1 MIQHNK
7 HAAIQYASVIVL
19 ALTISSMLIACTEES
34 KQRKENE
41 TTIKVTEDVI
51 MATDG
56 DIVSVHYHGTLDNG
70 QIFDSSKNRG
80 EPLKFTVGGGQV
92 IPGFND
98 AVLGLAVGES
108 VKVRMEPA
116 QAYGEK
122 NEQLIFEV
130 PSEGAPEGLK
140 EGDRVQLS
148 NGAPA
153 VVIKINDASI
163 TLDANHELAGQALTF
178 EIELVSVN

>member
-1 MIQHNK
+1 M
-7 HAAIQYASVIVL
+7 
-19 ALTISSMLIACTEES
+19 
-34 KQRKENE
+34 
-41 TTIKVTEDVI
+41 
-51 MATDG
+51 
-56 DIVSVHYHGTLDNG
+56 
-70 QIFDSSKNRG
+70 
-80 EPLKFTVGGGQV
+80 
-92 IPGFND
+92 
-98 AVLGLAVGES
+98 
-108 VKVRMEPA
+108 
-116 QAYGEK
+116 
-122 NEQLIFEV
+122 IFEV

>member
-1 MIQHNK
+1 MIQNTQDTNARFAFLIFLTLAVSFFFFSCSQEPKPNK
-7 HAAIQYASVIVL
+7 KS
-19 ALTISSMLIACTEES
+19 ES
-34 KQRKENE
+34 K
-41 TTIKVTEDVI
+41 IKVAEDTV
-51 MATDG
+51 MAKDG
-56 DIVSVHYHGTLDNG
+56 DVVSVHYHGTLDNG
-70 QIFDSSKNRG
+70 EIFDSSKNRG
-80 EPLKFTVGGGQV
+80 DPLKFTVGGGQV

-98 AVLGLAVGES
+98 AVLGLAVGDS
-108 VKVRMEPA
+108 IKVRMEPA

-130 PSEGAPEGLK
+130 PSDGAPEGLK

-153 VVIKINDASI
+153 IVHKISDTSI